1 LREKAINPV
10 TPFPGPRDAGELF
23 GEEYFRNYGASSL
36 PGGAV
41 PYGRHEPWL
50 GQFAAI
56 ADRIVQSLR
65 PRRVL
70 DAGCAC
76 GLLVE
81 ALWDRGVEAYGIDIS
96 AYAIAQARRD
106 IRPYCTVAS
115 LANPFDGRF
124 DLVVCIEVLE
134 HLEPAEA
141 EAALANLCAATD
153 TILFSST
160 PVDVSEPT
168 HVNVRPV
175 LDWLLRFAAHG
186 FAPVADY
193 DASFVA
199 QHALLMRRGPAPPED
214 YLRLYARYV
223 RQRMELAGRY
233 GDVARLEE
241 ELSALGGE
249 QRRLQE
255 ELSALGGEQRRLRE
269 AAARAEQ
276 QAQQASALASELQA
290 QAQRLTAAWEQER
303 ERARAAAE
311 EAADLARQRAFL
323 AASLE
328 GARREAEA
336 QIAAAREESTA
347 ERQRSARA
355 LEQVLAQQAEL
366 QRLTLELS
374 QLHVRSARLEERL
387 FQIEGSSGWRA
398 IVRYREWRRDFFRR
412 GSAAERFFE
421 RLVRGFLPRSEPA
434 AAAGVPGPPVSPWPP
449 AEPPT
454 PPSAQARRPA
464 PVSKFALIVSGCPGD
479 SFRYRA
485 EHHAEQL
492 GLCGLSADVA
502 LFDEVEYDRA
512 LSRYELFLFH
522 RVPVTPAI
530 EAFLTTAR
538 GIGKLVLF
546 DTDDLVFD
554 EAHLGEI
561 RALEWMAPDE
571 RALYADGVRRY
582 GKTLSLTM
590 GALATTDSLAAA
602 IRAAFPHLPV
612 EVHRNAVSG
621 EMVAQAAAALA
632 DVPHPDDGW
641 VRVAYFSGTRT
652 HHHDFAVCLPALVR
666 LLETRPRVRLM
677 LVGHLDLPETLR
689 PYASRLEIIPL
700 VPWQELPALYRRVDI
715 NLAPLEADNRFTEA
729 KSELKYYEAGLLGVP
744 TVASDLPSFR
754 HAITPGEN
762 GCLCRRPEEW
772 SAALEALVDDP
783 ALRRRMGEAARADV
797 LERYTTRARAPHL
810 AGALRTLAGTLL
822 PGQRRPLSVAIVARA
837 PIANTG
843 GGYRTLFE
851 LGHGLARRGHQVR
864 FYVEPIAH
872 LEGLSVEEIRDFCR
886 RHFGESAASVHV
898 GHDFIHTCDVAVAT
912 NWPTAYTV
920 AGLTNTLARVYLVQ
934 DEEQHFYEP
943 EDPLFAQAERTY
955 DLPLRKITVGRY
967 LAGVFS
973 RRDGI
978 PAAHLDFCPDR
989 TLFHDR
995 GLRPE
1000 AGPLRVLFFAR
1011 PGLKRRAFPVGAA
1024 ALAAFV
1030 SRHPEAE
1037 IALYGANDLPPLGFP
1052 YRNLGELTREQ
1063 VAWEMARSHI
1073 HLSFSLSNI
1082 SWVPFEAMACGCAVV
1097 EAAVPAVAGMLPA
1110 DAALL
1115 VEPAVEPVAA
1125 ALCRL
1130 AEDPGLRARL
1140 AAHGRAFLDAQPAD
1154 WGEVVRKWEELLYET
1169 LLLPWRPPQ
1178 D

>member
-1 LREKAINPV
+1 MNPV
-10 TPFPGPRDAGELF
+10 TPFPVPRGGGELF
-23 GEEYFRNYGASSL
+23 GEEYFRNYGSSSM

-50 GQFAAI
+50 GLFARI
-56 ADRIVQSLR
+56 ADRIVQTLR

-81 ALWDRGVEAYGIDIS
+81 ALWDRGVEAYGVDIS
-96 AYAIAQARRD
+96 SYAIAQARRD

-115 LANPFDGRF
+115 LAAPLDGRF

-134 HLEPAEA
+134 HLEPADA
-141 EAALANLCAATD
+141 EAALANLCAAAD

-160 PVDVSEPT
+160 PVDLSEPT

-199 QHALLMRRGPAPPED
+199 QHAFLLRRGQPPPED
-214 YLRLYARYV
+214 FLRLYARYV
-223 RQRMELAGRY
+223 RQRIELAGRF

-241 ELSALGGE
+241 ELSALSG
-249 QRRLQE
+249 QHQRLQE
-255 ELSALGGEQRRLRE
+255 
-269 AAARAEQ
+269 AAAQAEQ
-276 QAQQASALASELQA
+276 QAQELSALAAELQA
-290 QAQRLTAAWEQER
+290 QVQRLTTAWEEER
-303 ERARAAAE
+303 DRSRAAAE
-311 EAADLARQRAFL
+311 EAANLARQREFL

-328 GARREAEA
+328 GARREADE
-336 QIAAAREESTA
+336 QIAAAREETAA
-347 ERQRSARA
+347 ERERSARA
-355 LEQVLAQQAEL
+355 LEQVRSQQAEV
-366 QRLTLELS
+366 QRLSLELS
-374 QLHVRSARLEERL
+374 QLHVRNARLEERL

-421 RLVRGFLPRSEPA
+421 RLVRGFLPRSEPR
-434 AAAGVPGPPVSPWPP
+434 AAAGVPATPVSLGTPADAPVSP
-449 AEPPT
+449 A
-454 PPSAQARRPA
+454 AQERRPA

-512 LSRYELFLFH
+512 LSRYALFVFH

-530 EAFLTTAR
+530 EAFLSTAR

-561 RALEWMAPDE
+561 KALELMSPEE

-602 IRAAFPHLPV
+602 IRAAFPRLPV

-621 EMVAQAAAALA
+621 EMAAQAAAALA
-632 DVPHPDDGW
+632 NVPRPDDDW
-641 VRVAYFSGTRT
+641 VRIAYFSGTRT
-652 HHHDFAVCLPALVR
+652 HNHDFAVCLPALLR

-677 LVGHLDLPETLR
+677 LVGHLDLPEALR
-689 PYASRLEIIPL
+689 PFRSRLEIVPL
-700 VPWQELPALYRRVDI
+700 VPWQELPALYRRADV
-715 NLAPLEADNRFTEA
+715 NLAPLELDNRFTQA
-729 KSELKYYEAGLLGVP
+729 KSELKYYEAALLAVP

-754 HAITPGEN
+754 HAITHGAN
-762 GCLCRRPEEW
+762 GYLCRTPEEW
-772 SAALEALVDDP
+772 NAALEALVDDP
-783 ALRRRMGEAARADV
+783 TLRRRMGEAARADV
-797 LERYTTRARAPHL
+797 LERYTTRARAPQLARALRKL
-810 AGALRTLAGTLL
+810 AGHLL
-822 PGQRRPLSVAIVARA
+822 PERRRPLSVAMVARA

-851 LGHGLARRGHQVR
+851 LGHGLARRGHEVR

-872 LEGLSVEEIRDFCR
+872 LEGLSVDEIRDFCR
-886 RHFGESAASVHV
+886 RHFGESAASIHV
-898 GHDFIHTCDVAVAT
+898 GHDLIHTCDVAVAT

-967 LAGVFS
+967 LAEVFS
-973 RRDGI
+973 RRDGV
-978 PAAHLDFCPDR
+978 PTPHLDFCPDR
-989 TLFHDR
+989 KLFHDR

-1000 AGPLRVLFFAR
+1000 AGPVRVLFFAR
-1011 PGLKRRAFPVGAA
+1011 PGLKRRAFPVGVA
-1024 ALAAFV
+1024 ALAAFA

-1037 IALYGANDLPPLGFP
+1037 IVLYGAKDLPPLGFSCL
-1052 YRNLGELTREQ
+1052 NLGELTREE
-1063 VAWEMARSHI
+1063 VGREMARSHI
-1073 HLSFSLSNI
+1073 HLSFSLSNV

-1097 EAAVPAVAGMLPA
+1097 EAAVPAVSGMLPA

-1115 VEPAVEPVAA
+1115 VEPAAEPVAE

-1130 AEDPGLRARL
+1130 AEDPALRARL
-1140 AAHGRAFLDAQPAD
+1140 AANGRAFLDAQPAD
-1154 WGEVVRKWEELLYET
+1154 WSEVVRKWEQLLYET
-1169 LLLPWRPPQ
+1169 LPLPWRPPR

>member
-1 LREKAINPV
+1 MREKAINPV

-23 GEEYFRNYGASSL
+23 GEEYFRNYGAASM
-36 PGGAV
+36 PGGAM

-50 GQFAAI
+50 GMFAAI
-56 ADRIVQSLR
+56 ADRIVQTLR

-115 LANPFDGRF
+115 LTAPVGGRF

-134 HLEPAEA
+134 HMELADA
-141 EAALANLCAATD
+141 DAALANLCAAAD

-160 PVDVSEPT
+160 PVDLSEPT

-199 QHALLMRRGPAPPED
+199 QHAFLLRRGPTPPED
-214 YLRLYARYV
+214 FLRLYARYV
-223 RQRMELAGRY
+223 RQRMELAKRHGE
-233 GDVARLEE
+233 VAGLEK
-241 ELSALGGE
+241 ELSALSGE
-249 QRRLQE
+249 QQ
-255 ELSALGGEQRRLRE
+255 RLRE

-276 QAQQASALASELQA
+276 QARESAALAAELQV
-290 QAQRLTAAWEQER
+290 QVQRLTAAWEEER

-311 EAADLARQRAFL
+311 EAGDLARQREFL
-323 AASLE
+323 AASLA
-328 GARREAEA
+328 GARREAEER
-336 QIAAAREESTA
+336 IREARKESAA

-355 LEQVLAQQAEL
+355 LEQVLSQQAEI
-366 QRLTLELS
+366 QRLSLERS
-374 QLHVRSARLEERL
+374 QLHVRNARLEERL

-398 IVRYREWRRDFFRR
+398 VVRYREWRRDFFRR

-421 RLVRGFLPRSEPA
+421 RLVRGLLPRAEPR
-434 AAAGVPGPPVSPWPP
+434 AAAGVPASPVSPWPP
-449 AEPPT
+449 ADPPIS
-454 PPSAQARRPA
+454 PSAPAPQPA
-464 PVSKFALIVSGCPGD
+464 PVAKFALIVSGCPGD

-485 EHHAEQL
+485 EHHAEQF

-502 LFDEVEYDRA
+502 LFDEVEYDRV
-512 LSRYELFLFH
+512 LSRYELFLLH

-530 EAFLTTAR
+530 EAFISTAR

-561 RALEWMAPDE
+561 KALELMTPEE

-582 GKTLSLTM
+582 GRTLSLTM
-590 GALATTDSLAAA
+590 GALATTDALAAA
-602 IRAAFPHLPV
+602 IRSAFPGLPV

-621 EMVAQAAAALA
+621 EMEAQAAAALA
-632 DVPHPDDGW
+632 RVPRPDDGW
-641 VRVAYFSGTRT
+641 VRIAYFSGTRT
-652 HHHDFAVCLPALVR
+652 HHRDFAVCLPALLR

-677 LVGHLDLPETLR
+677 LVGHLDLPEALR
-689 PYASRLEIIPL
+689 PFRSRLEITPL
-700 VPWQELPALYRRVDI
+700 VPWQELPALFRRADI

-729 KSELKYYEAGLLGVP
+729 KSELKYYEAALLGVP

-754 HAITPGEN
+754 YAITHGEN
-762 GCLCRRPEEW
+762 GYLCRAPEEW

-783 ALRRRMGEAARADV
+783 ALRRRIGEAARTDV
-797 LERYTTRARAPHL
+797 LQRYTPRARAPQL
-810 AGALRTLAGTLL
+810 AQAVRRLAGTLL
-822 PGQRRPLSVAIVARA
+822 PERRRPLSVAMVARA

-864 FYVEPIAH
+864 FYVEPVAH
-872 LEGLSVEEIRDFCR
+872 LEGLSVEEVRDFCR

-898 GHDFIHTCDVAVAT
+898 GHDLIHTCDVAVAT

-920 AGLTNTLARVYLVQ
+920 AGLTNALARVYLVQ

-967 LAGVFS
+967 LADVFS

-1000 AGPLRVLFFAR
+1000 TGPLRVLFFAR

-1024 ALAAFV
+1024 ALAAFA

-1037 IALYGANDLPPLGFP
+1037 IALYGASDLPPLGFP
-1052 YRNLGELTREQ
+1052 CRNLGELTREE
-1063 VAWEMARSHI
+1063 VAREMARSHV

-1115 VEPAVEPVAA
+1115 VEPAAEPVAE

-1140 AAHGRAFLDAQPAD
+1140 AAKGRAFLDAQPAD
-1154 WGEVVRKWEELLYET
+1154 WDEVVRKWEELLYET
-1169 LLLPWRPPQ
+1169 LPLPWRPPQ